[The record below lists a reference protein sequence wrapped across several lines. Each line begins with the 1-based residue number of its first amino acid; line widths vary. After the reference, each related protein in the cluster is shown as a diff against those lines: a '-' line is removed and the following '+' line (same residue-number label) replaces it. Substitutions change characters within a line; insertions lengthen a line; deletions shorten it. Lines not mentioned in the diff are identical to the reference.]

1 VANASEKKADYA
13 VATPVRHVRLF
24 RNGANQ
30 AARIQ
35 QLSAQ
40 IGGALCTRSVVECE
54 SRFGAE

>member
-1 VANASEKKADYA
+1 VANASEKTADYV
-13 VATPVRHVRLF
+13 VATSVRHVRLF